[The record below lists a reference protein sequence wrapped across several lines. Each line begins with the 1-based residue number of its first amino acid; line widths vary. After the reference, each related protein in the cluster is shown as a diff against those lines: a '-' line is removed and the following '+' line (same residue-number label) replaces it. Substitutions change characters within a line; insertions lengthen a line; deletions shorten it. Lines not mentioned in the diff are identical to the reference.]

1 MCIKL
6 NFNISRIIK
15 IVEERDK
22 IRNFQ
27 PPISGKL
34 IMSAFN
40 LKPSKEV
47 GILKEKI
54 KDAILDGK
62 IPNEYKSAFELL
74 LKEGAKMGLKR
85 KINEEKV

>member
-1 MCIKL
+1 M
-6 NFNISRIIK
+6 
-15 IVEERDK
+15 VEERDE

-27 PPISGKL
+27 PPISGKF
-34 IMSAFN
+34 IMSIFN

-62 IPNEYKSAFELL
+62 IPNEYNSALELL
-74 LKEGAKMGLKR
+74 LKEGTKMGLKP

>member
-1 MCIKL
+1 
-6 NFNISRIIK
+6 
-15 IVEERDK
+15 
-22 IRNFQ
+22 
-27 PPISGKL
+27 
-34 IMSAFN
+34 MSVFN

-62 IPNEYKSAFELL
+62 ISNEHKSAFELL